1 MGISQ
6 LPWLQDRESLVG
18 SGEAN
23 PTTIFDPDES
33 LRIRWLFKTL
43 EDYLIKDEDA
53 LTYLHML
60 ANIVLSKIR

>member
-1 MGISQ
+1 
-6 LPWLQDRESLVG
+6 LVG